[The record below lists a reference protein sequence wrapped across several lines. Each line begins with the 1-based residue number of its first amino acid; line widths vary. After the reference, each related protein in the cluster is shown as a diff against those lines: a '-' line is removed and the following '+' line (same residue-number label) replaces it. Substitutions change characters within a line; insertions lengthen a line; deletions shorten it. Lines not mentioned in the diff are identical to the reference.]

1 MINPI
6 KRITT
11 MTEWKFRVSHNARRE
26 APNYKQGCY
35 ADLGD
40 ANEVF
45 DGILEELEGESFTIT
60 LEEVDKDWMGCLYPV
75 RTIRKEI
82 RN

>member
-1 MINPI
+1 ME
-6 KRITT
+6 
-11 MTEWKFRVSHNARRE
+11 EWKFRVSHNAKRE

-35 ADLGD
+35 AVLDD

-45 DGILEELEGESFTIT
+45 DGILEELEGEKFEIT
-60 LEEVDKDWMGCLYPV
+60 LEEIDTDWLGFPYPV